1 MVGVDYCAAAIKL
14 AKQAKF
20 VIPLK
25 IYYFTKYP
33 NTKYIL
39 AHNQAVPQ
47 IKASHPNFYSQV
59 AEQADLDL
67 DFQVWPT
74 FWMFRL
80 RLSQATW
87 KTGMYFLGYS
97 PNTNDSNESLSAVHS
112 DTALWCWNQRKKNK
126 SCQCNQYTLSKLIKM
141 ILGVWHPGGAE
152 HISMYS
158 TKEDVWCCCRQGW
171 LSWTVPAVNTN
182 CPSVAQ
188 LYFNEQD
195 IVWFLLISIDFC
207 HWFYRIL

>member
-67 DFQVWPT
+67 DFQV
-74 FWMFRL
+74 
-80 RLSQATW
+80 
-87 KTGMYFLGYS
+87 
-97 PNTNDSNESLSAVHS
+97 
-112 DTALWCWNQRKKNK
+112 
-126 SCQCNQYTLSKLIKM
+126 
-141 ILGVWHPGGAE
+141 
-152 HISMYS
+152 
-158 TKEDVWCCCRQGW
+158 
-171 LSWTVPAVNTN
+171 
-182 CPSVAQ
+182 
-188 LYFNEQD
+188 
-195 IVWFLLISIDFC
+195 
-207 HWFYRIL
+207 